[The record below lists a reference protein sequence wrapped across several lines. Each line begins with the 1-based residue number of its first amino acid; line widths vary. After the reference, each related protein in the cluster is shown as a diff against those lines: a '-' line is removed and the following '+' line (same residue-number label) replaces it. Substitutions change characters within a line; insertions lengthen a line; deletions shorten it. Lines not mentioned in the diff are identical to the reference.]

1 MAGRSVVV
9 ISPRQAVTG
18 VLLRQRSIVLD
29 RDLATLIP
37 GLTTGRVMSSTLP
50 KTHVAETSDN
60 SSRAHGSEAHDLICA
75 LLRAMRPD
83 ASQTGLDFLLVFPP
97 KNGPLPSQGRS
108 GPNGEECKG
117 TRVTP
122 GALLVH
128 QGQLPL

>member
-1 MAGRSVVV
+1 M

-83 ASQTGLDFLLVFPP
+83 ASQMGLDFLLHFSE
-97 KNGPLPSQGRS
+97 NGPLPSQGRS